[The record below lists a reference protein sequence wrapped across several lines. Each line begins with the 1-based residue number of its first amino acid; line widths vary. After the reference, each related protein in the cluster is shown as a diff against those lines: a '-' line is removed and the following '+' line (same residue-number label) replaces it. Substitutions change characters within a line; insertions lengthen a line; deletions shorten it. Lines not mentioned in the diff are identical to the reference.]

1 MRCQAK
7 RSSKQDGEKVAAQ
20 IKETIDILLAE
31 SFKELAGQRPI
42 EKITIKEITDK
53 AGVIRPTF
61 YNHFQDKYELLEWI
75 IKTQILNPVKPLI
88 SARMI
93 DEALM
98 LMFGTLEKE
107 KDFYVKAAK
116 LEGQNS
122 FESIVKKCIEE
133 TLLGEI
139 YSSSEKPKNFKYKWL
154 TPEHIAEFY
163 AQAMCF
169 VVVSWIESGMAVEPR
184 EITDIYNYMM
194 SHSMSEVFEEL

>member
-1 MRCQAK
+1 M
-7 RSSKQDGEKVAAQ
+7 AAQ

-75 IKTQILNPVKPLI
+75 IKTQILDPVRPLI

-98 LMFGTLEKE
+98 LMFNTLEKE

-139 YSSSEKPKNFKYKWL
+139 YSSSPKPGNCKYSWL

-169 VVVSWIESGMAVEPR
+169 VVVSWIESGMAVEAG
-184 EITDIYNYMM
+184 EITGIYNYMM
-194 SHSMSEVFEEL
+194 THSMNEVFEEL